1 MIDPL
6 WIHIVLM
13 QVNVVVNSTQPCFMN
28 YSAGADLWKNC
39 GMGSDYMQ
47 AAMLPWQWVTGG
59 NFSMV
64 LVSVFVIMSYLKY
77 QKVVYPMIVG
87 LFFLPVAWFLFPT
100 QFLSW
105 AIVMAG
111 AALGLLCTYIYI
123 SQTNEQG

>member
-13 QVNVVVNSTQPCFMN
+13 QVNVIVNNTAPCFMN
-28 YSAGADLWKNC
+28 YSAGADLWRNC
-39 GMGSDYMQ
+39 GMSNDYMQ
-47 AAMLPWQWVTGG
+47 TAMLPWQWVTGG

-87 LFFLPVAWFLFPT
+87 IIFLPVAWFLFPT
-100 QFLSW
+100 QFLTW
-105 AIVMAG
+105 AIVMSGCAI
-111 AALGLLCTYIYI
+111 GLLCGYIYI
-123 SQTNEQG
+123 SQTNEQ